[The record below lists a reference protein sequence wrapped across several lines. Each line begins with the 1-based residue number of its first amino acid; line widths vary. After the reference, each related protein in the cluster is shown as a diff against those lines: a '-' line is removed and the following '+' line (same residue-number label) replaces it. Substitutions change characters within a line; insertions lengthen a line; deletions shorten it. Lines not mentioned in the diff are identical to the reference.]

1 MFKDKSNFAFQ
12 FLIVMAVLFAAF
24 FVNGGKEITL
34 VPVHH
39 DDYTNLSYFISDI
52 YETSNYIR
60 PISTFLIYSMSYLS
74 NDGYLSLQYLTLCLY
89 ILFVIYFLARL
100 IGAKINFFV
109 TIMISMLIST
119 LPNLVEYHFYT
130 GLMTNL
136 FSGLFGMMALLVW
149 QKFKGSDHN
158 GLVVTLLLLSAF
170 SKEDFILPFIVYVFF
185 SYFVESEIEDKDTKF
200 KVHLK
205 AGVTAI
211 VILLLSMTY
220 NSLMG
225 SAFISS
231 DTDAYKISLN
241 ILDIMTGYQFYLMRD
256 EHFLLMTVIY
266 LTSSILYSILS
277 TNRKKSILHVVI
289 ISISIL
295 SLIGPYS
302 LLSNHLAPYYSFM
315 WFVWISIASC
325 LFVFKIC
332 ERLAGEI
339 KYIYPLVFIGL
350 IIFYFHFKF
359 YQSRQSIISWYE
371 NQQSITL
378 NVLNTIKSFFILH
391 PEVEN
396 VYIIDPPSLSPWSH
410 SSGQYLER
418 KLGLINHW
426 TVLVDKSDPFY
437 IIGTKLGNI
446 TVMDKNEGGHN
457 LYQSIRFLDNG
468 NQITESNKK

>member
-12 FLIVMAVLFAAF
+12 FLIIMAVLFAAF
-24 FVNGGKEITL
+24 FVNGGKEISL

-52 YETSNYIR
+52 YEKSNYIR

-100 IGAKINFFV
+100 IGAKINLFV
-109 TIMISMLIST
+109 TMMISMLIST

-149 QKFKGSDHN
+149 QKFKGTHYN
-158 GLVVTLLLLSAF
+158 GLVIILLSLSAF

-185 SYFVESEIEDKDTKF
+185 SYFFASKTENKDTKF
-200 KVHLK
+200 KAHLK
-205 AGVTAI
+205 AGGTA
-211 VILLLSMTY
+211 VFILLISITY
-220 NSLMG
+220 NSFMG
-225 SAFISS
+225 SAFVSS
-231 DTDAYKISLN
+231 DTDAYKVSLN
-241 ILDIMTGYQFYLMRD
+241 IFDIMSGYQFYLMRD
-256 EHFLLMTVIY
+256 EHLLLMLFIY
-266 LTSSILYSILS
+266 LISSILYSILS
-277 TNRKKSILHVVI
+277 PNSKKSILHVLI

-302 LLSNHLAPYYSFM
+302 LLSNHLTPYYSFM
-315 WFVWISIASC
+315 WFVWMSIASC
-325 LFVFKIC
+325 LFVFKGC
-332 ERLAGEI
+332 ERLSGKI
-339 KYIYPLVFIGL
+339 KYISPFVFIGL
-350 IIFYFHFKF
+350 IIVYFHLKF
-359 YQSRQSIISWYE
+359 YQPRQSIISWYE
-371 NQQSITL
+371 NQQLITL
-378 NVLNTIKSFFILH
+378 NVLNTVKSFFILR
-391 PEVEN
+391 PEAEN

-418 KLGLINHW
+418 KLGLINQW

-437 IIGTKLGNI
+437 IIGEKKGNI
-446 TVMDKNEGGHN
+446 KVLNIENLDYKEG
-457 LYQSIRFLDNG
+457 QFIRFLDNG
-468 NQITESNKK
+468 NGIMTKN